1 MKTTQAEWDRRFLR
15 LALEV
20 RSWVKGSDLGVGA
33 VIVDADRRPVSFG
46 YSGLPRGMCDDTPLL
61 TDPEF
66 KDRHMVH
73 AELNAILN
81 ASGPL
86 RNCTIY
92 VTKAPCAQC
101 CSAIIQSGITRVVAP
116 HPDDGRWKANQAAG
130 RMALREAGVQW
141 QGTKSLEVEG
151 L

>member
-1 MKTTQAEWDRRFLR
+1 MKTPQNEWDRRFLR

-20 RSWVKGSDLGVGA
+20 RSWVKGPDLGVGA
-33 VIVDADRRPVSFG
+33 VIVNADRRPVSFG
-46 YSGLPRGMCDDTPLL
+46 YSGLPKGMCDDTPLL
-61 TDPEF
+61 TDPTF

-81 ASGPL
+81 ATSSL
-86 RNCTIY
+86 RFCTIY
-92 VTKAPCAQC
+92 VTKAPCAAC
-101 CSAIIQSGITRVVAP
+101 CSAIVQADISRVVSP
-116 HPDDGRWKANQAAG
+116 QPDEGRWKPNQMAG
-130 RMALREAGVQW
+130 RMALREAGIQW